1 MNKRHRS
8 SPRQPARLRLL
19 RLAFRWLGPVA
30 PRPFG
35 RLASELWFRTHRFP
49 EPPRETRIRERARE
63 GILEVDGL
71 ELAAYQWGPEQAPTI
86 ALVHGWNGR
95 ATQLGAF
102 IDPLLARGFRVV
114 GLDAPG
120 HGRSAGN
127 ATDLYQCARALRA
140 LADREGPLHGLIAH
154 SFGALITAQ
163 ALGEG
168 LALQRCV
175 LVAPPAGPDLL
186 LERFQAMLAIPPA
199 VMADMTRRIAQRF
212 GEDFRERL
220 QVARMLGDR
229 ACPALIIHDR
239 DDRDA
244 PLTDAEALAAHW
256 ARAELM
262 ITEGLGHRRILR
274 DAEVIGAGV
283 GFIDGESK

>member
-1 MNKRHRS
+1 MNKRRRS
-8 SPRQPARLRLL
+8 KPRQPARVRLL

-63 GILEVDGL
+63 HSLEVDGL

-102 IDPLLARGFRVV
+102 VEPLLARGFRAV

-120 HGRSAGN
+120 HGRSPGD

-140 LADREGPLHGLIAH
+140 LAEREGPLHGLIAH

-186 LERFQAMLAIPPA
+186 LERFRTLMAIPPA

-220 QVARMLGDR
+220 QVARMLGDG

-239 DDRDA
+239 NDRDV

-256 ARAELM
+256 PGAELM
-262 ITEGLGHRRILR
+262 TTEGLGHRRILR
-274 DAEVIGAGV
+274 DAGVIGAGV
-283 GFIDGESK
+283 EFLHNSA